1 MKLQLAISACAL
13 SLLAT
18 SAYAGYIGSGG
29 VKEVYDAGTK
39 SPQGHTKFVIR
50 CNSGSR
56 MTVYQDGSGKWFD
69 DIGTPISDRFKGLSV
84 QAFAEQACN

>member
-1 MKLQLAISACAL
+1 MKLALLISACAL

-18 SAYAGYIGSGG
+18 SASAGYIGSGG

-39 SPQGHTKFVIR
+39 SSKGHTKYVIR

-69 DIGTPISDRFKGLSV
+69 DGGSAISDRFKNLSV
-84 QAFAEQACN
+84 RDFAEQACN